1 MLKLIHSLQEK
12 RRKDKITPDHVP
24 EVEIMNAV
32 LESARSEMNDL
43 YKSDKIGVV
52 KTLNSKAV
60 YVKGDYGKENSR
72 KEKKC

>member
-1 MLKLIHSLQEK
+1 MEMDMLKLIHSLQEK

-24 EVEIMNAV
+24 EIEIINAV
-32 LESARSEMNDL
+32 LESVRSEMNDL

-60 YVKGDYGKENSR
+60 YVKDGKD
-72 KEKKC
+72 K

>member
-1 MLKLIHSLQEK
+1 MDMDMLKLIRSLQEK

-60 YVKGDYGKENSR
+60 YVKDGKD
-72 KEKKC
+72 K

>member
-1 MLKLIHSLQEK
+1 MEMDMLKLIQGLQEK

-43 YKSDKIGVV
+43 YKSNKIGVV

-60 YVKGDYGKENSR
+60 YVKGDCGK
-72 KEKKC
+72 

>member
-1 MLKLIHSLQEK
+1 MEMDMLKLIRSLQEK

-60 YVKGDYGKENSR
+60 YVKDGKD
-72 KEKKC
+72 K

>member
-1 MLKLIHSLQEK
+1 MEMDMLELIRSLQEK

-24 EVEIMNAV
+24 EIEIMNTV

-60 YVKGDYGKENSR
+60 YVKDGK
-72 KEKKC
+72 

>member
-1 MLKLIHSLQEK
+1 MLKLIRSLQEK

-24 EVEIMNAV
+24 EIEIMNTV

-60 YVKGDYGKENSR
+60 YVKENLD
-72 KEKKC
+72 K

>member
-1 MLKLIHSLQEK
+1 MDMDMLKLIHRLQEK

-32 LESARSEMNDL
+32 LESARSELNDL

-60 YVKGDYGKENSR
+60 YVKDGK
-72 KEKKC
+72 

>member
-1 MLKLIHSLQEK
+1 MLKLIQGLQEK

-52 KTLNSKAV
+52 KMLNSKAV
-60 YVKGDYGKENSR
+60 YVKENLD
-72 KEKKC
+72 K

>member
-1 MLKLIHSLQEK
+1 MEMDMLKLIRSLQEK

-24 EVEIMNAV
+24 EIEIMNTV

-60 YVKGDYGKENSR
+60 YVKENLD
-72 KEKKC
+72 K

>member
-1 MLKLIHSLQEK
+1 MLKLIRSLQEK

-32 LESARSEMNDL
+32 LESARSELNDL

-60 YVKGDYGKENSR
+60 YVKDGKD
-72 KEKKC
+72 K

>member
-1 MLKLIHSLQEK
+1 MDMDMLKLIRSLQEK

-24 EVEIMNAV
+24 ESEIMNTV
-32 LESARSEMNDL
+32 LESARSELNDL

-60 YVKGDYGKENSR
+60 YVKGGK
-72 KEKKC
+72 

>member
-1 MLKLIHSLQEK
+1 MEMDMLKLIQGLQEK

-60 YVKGDYGKENSR
+60 YVKENLD
-72 KEKKC
+72 K

>member
-1 MLKLIHSLQEK
+1 MEMDMLKLIQGLQEK

-24 EVEIMNAV
+24 EIEIMNTV

-60 YVKGDYGKENSR
+60 YVKDGK
-72 KEKKC
+72 

>member
-1 MLKLIHSLQEK
+1 MEMDMLKLIQGLQEK

-43 YKSDKIGVV
+43 YKSNKIGVV

-60 YVKGDYGKENSR
+60 YVKGGK
-72 KEKKC
+72 

>member
-1 MLKLIHSLQEK
+1 MEMDMLKLIRSLQEK

-43 YKSDKIGVV
+43 YKSNKIGVV

-60 YVKGDYGKENSR
+60 YVKGDYGK
-72 KEKKC
+72 

>member
-1 MLKLIHSLQEK
+1 MEMDMLKLIRSLQEK

-32 LESARSEMNDL
+32 LESARSEMNNL

-60 YVKGDYGKENSR
+60 YVKDGK
-72 KEKKC
+72 

>member
-1 MLKLIHSLQEK
+1 MEMDMLKLIRSLQEK

-60 YVKGDYGKENSR
+60 YVKDGK
-72 KEKKC
+72 

>member
-1 MLKLIHSLQEK
+1 MLKLIRSLQEK

-24 EVEIMNAV
+24 EVEIMNTV

-60 YVKGDYGKENSR
+60 YVKDDYGKENR
-72 KEKKC
+72 R

>member
-1 MLKLIHSLQEK
+1 MEMDMLKLIRSLQEK

-24 EVEIMNAV
+24 EVEIMNTV

-60 YVKGDYGKENSR
+60 YVKDDYGKENR
-72 KEKKC
+72 R

>member
-1 MLKLIHSLQEK
+1 MDMDMLKLIRSLQEK

-24 EVEIMNAV
+24 EVEIMSTV
-32 LESARSEMNDL
+32 LESARSELNDL

-60 YVKGDYGKENSR
+60 YVKDGK
-72 KEKKC
+72 

>member
-1 MLKLIHSLQEK
+1 MDMDMLKLIRSLQEK

-60 YVKGDYGKENSR
+60 YVKGDYGKENR
-72 KEKKC
+72 R

>member
-1 MLKLIHSLQEK
+1 MEMDMLKLIRSLQEK

-43 YKSDKIGVV
+43 YKSNKIGVV

-60 YVKGDYGKENSR
+60 YVKDGKD
-72 KEKKC
+72 K

>member
-1 MLKLIHSLQEK
+1 MEMDMLKLILSLQEK

-32 LESARSEMNDL
+32 LESARSEMNNL

-60 YVKGDYGKENSR
+60 YVKDGK
-72 KEKKC
+72 

>member
-1 MLKLIHSLQEK
+1 MEMDMLKLIHRLQEK

-60 YVKGDYGKENSR
+60 YVKDGKD
-72 KEKKC
+72 K

>member
-1 MLKLIHSLQEK
+1 MEMDMLKLIRSLQEK

-24 EVEIMNAV
+24 EVEINTV

-43 YKSDKIGVV
+43 YKSNKIGVV

-60 YVKGDYGKENSR
+60 YVKGDYGK
-72 KEKKC
+72 

>member
-1 MLKLIHSLQEK
+1 MEMDMLKLIQGLQEK

-32 LESARSEMNDL
+32 LESARSEMNNL

-60 YVKGDYGKENSR
+60 YVKDGK
-72 KEKKC
+72 

>member
-1 MLKLIHSLQEK
+1 MLKLIRSLQEK

-32 LESARSEMNDL
+32 LESARSEMNNL

-60 YVKGDYGKENSR
+60 YVKDGK
-72 KEKKC
+72 

>member
-1 MLKLIHSLQEK
+1 MEMDMLKLIRSLQEK

-43 YKSDKIGVV
+43 YKSNKIGVV

-60 YVKGDYGKENSR
+60 YVKDDYGKENR
-72 KEKKC
+72 R

>member
-1 MLKLIHSLQEK
+1 MEMDMLKLIRSLQEK

-60 YVKGDYGKENSR
+60 YVKGDYGK
-72 KEKKC
+72 

>member
-1 MLKLIHSLQEK
+1 MDMDMLKLIRSLQEK

-24 EVEIMNAV
+24 EIEIMNTV

-60 YVKGDYGKENSR
+60 YVKENLD
-72 KEKKC
+72 K

>member
-1 MLKLIHSLQEK
+1 MEMDMLKLIQGLQEK

-60 YVKGDYGKENSR
+60 YVKGDYGK
-72 KEKKC
+72 

>member
-1 MLKLIHSLQEK
+1 MDMDMLKLIRSLQEK

-24 EVEIMNAV
+24 GIEIMNTV

-60 YVKGDYGKENSR
+60 YVKENLD
-72 KEKKC
+72 K

>member
-1 MLKLIHSLQEK
+1 MEMDMLKLIQGLQEK

-24 EVEIMNAV
+24 EVEIMNTV
-32 LESARSEMNDL
+32 LESARSELNDL

-60 YVKGDYGKENSR
+60 YVKDGK
-72 KEKKC
+72 

>member
-1 MLKLIHSLQEK
+1 MEMDMLKLIRSLQEK

-43 YKSDKIGVV
+43 YKSNKIGVV

-60 YVKGDYGKENSR
+60 YVKDGK
-72 KEKKC
+72 

>member
-1 MLKLIHSLQEK
+1 MEMDMLKLIRNLQEK

-32 LESARSEMNDL
+32 LESARSELNDL

-60 YVKGDYGKENSR
+60 YVKENLD
-72 KEKKC
+72 K

>member
-60 YVKGDYGKENSR
+60 YVKDDYGKENR
-72 KEKKC
+72 R

>member
-1 MLKLIHSLQEK
+1 MLKLIRSLQEK

-60 YVKGDYGKENSR
+60 YVKDGKD
-72 KEKKC
+72 K